1 MASGIRQEF
10 KMNRRIMQASVHE
23 FRFSNNLPATLRG
36 QVWQSLVLS
45 VPFRS
50 GCHGNEGGLTP
61 TLNPS

>member
-1 MASGIRQEF
+1 
-10 KMNRRIMQASVHE
+10 MNRRVMQASVHE
-23 FRFSNNLPATLRG
+23 FLFSNTCPPPCEARFG
-36 QVWQSLVLS
+36 RVWQSLVLS